1 MKNMISNKDE
11 NWKIVRNRVCIR
23 ALLIFFRCIVD
34 ANACL
39 YGLYDRYDDSC
50 YGI

>member
-1 MKNMISNKDE
+1 MYQGVID
-11 NWKIVRNRVCIR
+11 
-23 ALLIFFRCIVD
+23 LFRFIVD
-34 ANACL
+34 ADACL